1 MRDMEEPE
9 ITKNTS
15 KEEAGIKETEV
26 IEETSVDKKE
36 QQLIPELQ
44 EINDKYLRLYAEFE
58 NYKKKVNKDKDEL
71 IKYANEG
78 LIYQLLPVI
87 DNLEMALK
95 HTNDDTSSGLVQG
108 VENTLREFLRTL
120 EKFGLTHTE
129 AVNKPFDP
137 SLHEAMCVVA
147 REDIEENIVVEE
159 FRKGYIF
166 RGKVIRPS
174 LVSVSKRPEV
184 KDEEKTEKIRII
196 EEGS

>member
-1 MRDMEEPE
+1 MKDMEKPE
-9 ITKNTS
+9 KTKNNYKDES
-15 KEEAGIKETEV
+15 GIKETEV

-36 QQLIPELQ
+36 EQLIPELQ

-58 NYKKKVNKDKDEL
+58 NYKKRVNKDKDEL
-71 IKYANEG
+71 IKYANEM
-78 LIYQLLPVI
+78 LLYQILPVI

-95 HTNDDTSSGLVQG
+95 HSNDDTSSGLVQG

-120 EKFGLTHTE
+120 EKFGLTLIE

-137 SLHEAMCVVA
+137 SLHEAMCVVV
-147 REDIEENIVVEE
+147 REDIKENIVVEE

-166 RGKVIRPS
+166 KEKVLRPS

-184 KDEEKTEKIRII
+184 KNEEKTEKIRII